1 MTAIWLNRATTD
13 AERRAALHNGQIFV
27 YESLRAVGRFV
38 SFAREL
44 IQQAFAPH
52 DPERIHEILEPAELA
67 SVLGKLKPAFTH
79 HPDAWR
85 LMTDVLEELG
95 CDLQDIHCDV
105 PKLRTAYPVGHL
117 TKGIAYAFPPH
128 RDTWY
133 AAPQAQINW
142 WLPLYP
148 LQPDNAMAFYPHYF
162 DRPIENDSAEFN
174 YYRRNRERVDAHRFV
189 AEDPRAQPAARLPE
203 DEPQFRLLPM
213 TGGIIL
219 FSGSQLHR
227 TVPNTSQ
234 RSRYSIDFRTVSKSD
249 IVEGRGAPALDV
261 HCTGTAL
268 RDFRRAV
275 DRASMSE
282 ELALH
287 LDPAGPGAGEIL
299 VFDPALHSAEKR

>member
-1 MTAIWLNRATTD
+1 
-13 AERRAALHNGQIFV
+13 
-27 YESLRAVGRFV
+27 
-38 SFAREL
+38 
-44 IQQAFAPH
+44 
-52 DPERIHEILEPAELA
+52 
-67 SVLGKLKPAFTH
+67 
-79 HPDAWR
+79 
-85 LMTDVLEELG
+85 
-95 CDLQDIHCDV
+95 
-105 PKLRTAYPVGHL
+105 
-117 TKGIAYAFPPH
+117 
-128 RDTWY
+128 
-133 AAPQAQINW
+133 
-142 WLPLYP
+142 
-148 LQPDNAMAFYPHYF
+148 
-162 DRPIENDSAEFN
+162 
-174 YYRRNRERVDAHRFV
+174 
-189 AEDPRAQPAARLPE
+189 
-203 DEPQFRLLPM
+203 M